1 MDMANTDEITTA
13 GITISDIV
21 TQLAVAA
28 LLDSPNEYSDWM
40 MYYARKL
47 SEENAQDKVQELC
60 RWLMG
65 PPFSATEF
73 AQWEPT
79 IMGTLT
85 KNDILKQILP
95 VLAQN
100 RQLQRIVTE
109 IKSYI

>member
-1 MDMANTDEITTA
+1 
-13 GITISDIV
+13 